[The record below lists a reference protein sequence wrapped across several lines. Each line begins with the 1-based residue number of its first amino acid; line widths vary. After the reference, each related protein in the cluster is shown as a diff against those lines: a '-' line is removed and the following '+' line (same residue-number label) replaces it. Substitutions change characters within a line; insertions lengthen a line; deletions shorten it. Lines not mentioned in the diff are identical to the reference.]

1 MLNSVMSESQRPLG
15 AHPVFAAA
23 NFDDLSAILE
33 SRLNAK
39 FVKLPP
45 QESRIVARAN
55 AFGLSQ
61 SELWYCAYG
70 MPLSVRFPEGDYLR
84 LQFQHRGVGATWA
97 GRGMSPVT
105 ETRACISSAAVEIDF
120 AADFEQ
126 VVWRIPRG
134 RLEQKLAT
142 LTGRPIGYE
151 LDFAPTLDLTRPQAM
166 TLRRM
171 FDCLVQAIDCGI
183 NGATSLV
190 LAELEQ
196 AFIATFLATA
206 DHSGRALLEAEPA
219 RLAPW
224 QVRRAESYIE
234 AHWDQPVTIEDLA
247 RVTGCSAR
255 SLFRTF
261 KASRGC
267 SPLEFVRQQ
276 RLAQARR
283 MLEETAGGANVTDV
297 ALACGFND
305 LGRFA
310 KEYAQAYGER
320 PSAVLTRRR
329 GLIAVPQAI
338 DRGS

>member
-1 MLNSVMSESQRPLG
+1 MLNSTKPRSNAGSHQPLD
-15 AHPVFAAA
+15 AHPVFAAS

-33 SRLNAK
+33 ARLNAK

-45 QESRIVARAN
+45 RETEIVARAN
-55 AFGLSQ
+55 SFGLKQ

-84 LQFQHRGVGATWA
+84 LQFQHKGIGATWA
-97 GRGMSPVT
+97 GQAMTPVT
-105 ETRACISSAAVEIDF
+105 ESQACISSAAVEIDF
-120 AADFEQ
+120 AEDFEQ

-142 LTGRPIGYE
+142 LTGRPVGFE
-151 LDFAPTLDLTRPQAM
+151 LDFKPTLDLTNPQAGN
-166 TLRRM
+166 LRRM
-171 FDCLVQAIDCGI
+171 FDCLVQAIDSGI
-183 NGATSLV
+183 NAASGLV

-206 DHSGRALLEAEPA
+206 HHSGRPLLDGTPA
-219 RLAPW
+219 SLAPW
-224 QVRRAESYIE
+224 QVRRAESYIA
-234 AHWDQPVTIEDLA
+234 AHWDQAITIEDLA
-247 RVTGCSAR
+247 KVTETSTR

-276 RLAQARR
+276 RLKHARR
-283 MLEETAGGANVTDV
+283 MLEESTDATKVTDV

-310 KEYAQAYGER
+310 KEYAAAFGER
-320 PSAVLTRRR
+320 PSEVLTRRR
-329 GLIAVPQAI
+329 RAI
-338 DRGS
+338 FIQRYG